1 MPVFSRANK
10 FGEPFTPYLNGGEFI
25 DVNTVRNTLSE
36 ITKVLSSPA
45 RPLFSFPEKNS
56 YLPPV
61 FRQIDFVIRPGR
73 YFTFEGDFV
82 IGNVKLALCPVKNIA
97 AFLITF
103 KITLIFCQLPHIVDF
118 VQRSIFWAVS
128 IGSR

>member
-36 ITKVLSSPA
+36 ITKVFEFSNQHG
-45 RPLFSFPEKNS
+45 LFFHFQKRTLI
-56 YLPPV
+56 YRLF

-97 AFLITF
+97 A
-103 KITLIFCQLPHIVDF
+103 Q
-118 VQRSIFWAVS
+118 
-128 IGSR
+128 